1 MTLLTK
7 QNMKRMKHLFTIMAV
22 ALALVACG
30 GNDDDANIDTTDN
43 QAVNELRTLLN
54 GTFVGSKLSSSLT
67 ETHEITFTP
76 YSTPQVEE
84 WRNGSISKNVTMYG
98 TCTDVKYYN
107 DHLLQVDKDWKYNI
121 DVPYS
126 GAQPKLVFYP
136 EIYGVTESHEITKI
150 DASSFSLD
158 GVTYTRK

>member
-1 MTLLTK
+1 MKQLLT
-7 QNMKRMKHLFTIMAV
+7 FITI

-30 GNDDDANIDTTDN
+30 GNDDDANIDATDT

-54 GTFVGSKLSSSLT
+54 GTFVGSTTSTSTNLT

-76 YSTPQVEE
+76 YSTPQVTE
-84 WRNGSISKNVTMYG
+84 WLNGTISKNVTMYG

-107 DHLLQVDKDWKYNI
+107 DHLLQTDNDWRYSI
-121 DVPYS
+121 DVPYT
-126 GAQPKLVFYP
+126 GAQPKLNFYP
-136 EIYGVTESHEITKI
+136 EVYGRTESHSITKI